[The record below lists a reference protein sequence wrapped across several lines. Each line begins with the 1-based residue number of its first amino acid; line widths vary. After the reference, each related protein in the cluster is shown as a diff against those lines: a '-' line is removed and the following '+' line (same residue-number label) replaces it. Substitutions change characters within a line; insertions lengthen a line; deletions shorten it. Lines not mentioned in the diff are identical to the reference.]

1 MGLRRPF
8 FMEPTM
14 TYLFPYAGYDG
25 PKRKPPSQS
34 KEARKHRLR
43 VATRALRVLESG
55 PELTPQQRIALEAA
69 VNAEYVPT
77 ATSGL
82 PPSYRKILSEVA
94 LKHKV
99 PYKSILGVSRLA
111 HITQARRDF
120 MFRCIEEIPN
130 ASYAG
135 VGRYV
140 KRDHTTVLYAHK
152 KGLADP
158 SSLEPLERKIVVY
171 KTKSDN
177 GFSFFE
183 SEVIRLIKEG
193 LNHVQVAKQLSK
205 TPHQV
210 TSALC
215 EIRRKAVKMECTDI
229 PPDFGRVAKRIPHD

>member
-1 MGLRRPF
+1 
-8 FMEPTM
+8 M

-43 VATRALRVLESG
+43 VATRALRVLESE

-69 VNAEYVPT
+69 VNAEYMPT

-99 PYKSILGVSRLA
+99 PYKSILGVSQLA
-111 HITQARRDF
+111 HISQARRAF
-120 MFRCIEEIPN
+120 IFRCMEDIPN

-135 VGRYV
+135 VGRYLN
-140 KRDHTTVLYAHK
+140 RDHTTVIYAHR
-152 KGLADP
+152 KGLSDP
-158 SSLEPLERKIVVY
+158 SSLEPMPH
-171 KTKSDN
+171 KTAVHKNKSAD

-183 SEVIRLIKEG
+183 SEVVRLIKEG
-193 LNHVQVAKQLSK
+193 LNHVQVAKQLGK
-205 TPHQV
+205 TPKQV
-210 TSALC
+210 TSALS
-215 EIRRKAVKMECTDI
+215 EIRRKAPKMNCTDI
-229 PPDFGRVAKRIPHD
+229 PPDFGRVPKRIPHD

>member
-1 MGLRRPF
+1 
-8 FMEPTM
+8 MEPNM

-25 PKRKPPSQS
+25 PKRKPLSQS

-43 VATRALRVLESG
+43 VATRALRVLESE
-55 PELTPQQRIALEAA
+55 PELTPQQRISLEAA

-99 PYKSILGVSRLA
+99 PYKSILGVSQLA
-111 HITQARRDF
+111 HISQARRAF
-120 MFRCIEEIPN
+120 IFRCMEEIPN

-135 VGRYV
+135 VGRYL
-140 KRDHTTVLYAHK
+140 KRDHTTVIYAHK

-158 SSLEPLERKIVVY
+158 SSMEPLERRIVVH
-171 KTKSDN
+171 KNKSSD

-183 SEVIRLIKEG
+183 AEVTRLIKEG

-205 TPHQV
+205 TPKQI

-215 EIRRKAVKMECTDI
+215 EVRRKASKMGCTDI
-229 PPDFGRVAKRIPHD
+229 PPDFGRVAKRIRHD

>member
-1 MGLRRPF
+1 
-8 FMEPTM
+8 M

-43 VATRALRVLESG
+43 VATRALRVLESE
-55 PELTPQQRIALEAA
+55 PELTPQQRVVLEAA
-69 VNAEYVPT
+69 VNAEYIPG

-94 LKHKV
+94 FKHKV
-99 PYKSILGVSRLA
+99 PYKSILGVSQLK
-111 HITQARRDF
+111 HISQARREF
-120 MFRCIEEIPN
+120 IFRCMEEIPN

-158 SSLEPLERKIVVY
+158 SSLEPLERKIAVH
-171 KTKSDN
+171 KNKSAD

-183 SEVIRLIKEG
+183 SEIVRLIKEG
-193 LNHVQVAKQLSK
+193 LSHVQVAKQLGK
-205 TPHQV
+205 TPKQV

-215 EIRRKAVKMECTDI
+215 EIRRKASKMGCTDI
-229 PPDFGRVAKRIPHD
+229 PPDFGRVAKRIRHD

>member
-1 MGLRRPF
+1 
-8 FMEPTM
+8 M

-43 VATRALRVLESG
+43 MATRALCVLESE

-99 PYKSILGVSRLA
+99 PYKSILGGRRLA
-111 HITQARRDF
+111 QKSQARRAF
-120 MFRCIEEIPN
+120 IFRCMEEIPN

-135 VGRYV
+135 VGRYL
-140 KRDHTTVLYAHK
+140 KRDHTTVIYAHK
-152 KGLADP
+152 KGLTDP
-158 SSLEPLERKIVVY
+158 SSLEPRPH
-171 KTKSDN
+171 KTAVHKNKSAD

-193 LNHVQVAKQLSK
+193 FNHVQVAKQLSK
-205 TPHQV
+205 TPKQI

-215 EIRRKAVKMECTDI
+215 EVRRKAAKMGCTDI
-229 PPDFGRVAKRIPHD
+229 PPDFGRVMKRILK

>member
-1 MGLRRPF
+1 
-8 FMEPTM
+8 M

-43 VATRALRVLESG
+43 MATRALCVLESE

-99 PYKSILGVSRLA
+99 PYKSILGVSQLA
-111 HITQARRDF
+111 HISQARRAF
-120 MFRCIEEIPN
+120 IFRCMEEIPN

-135 VGRYV
+135 VGRYL
-140 KRDHTTVLYAHK
+140 KRDHTTVIYAHK
-152 KGLADP
+152 KGLTDP
-158 SSLEPLERKIVVY
+158 SSLEPRPH
-171 KTKSDN
+171 KTAVHKNKSAD

-193 LNHVQVAKQLSK
+193 FNHVQVAKQLSK
-205 TPHQV
+205 TPKQI

-215 EIRRKAVKMECTDI
+215 EVRRKAAKMGCTDI
-229 PPDFGRVAKRIPHD
+229 PPDFGRVMKRILK

>member
-8 FMEPTM
+8 FKGPTM

-43 VATRALRVLESG
+43 VATRALRMLESE
-55 PELTPQQRIALEAA
+55 PELTPQQRMALEAA
-69 VNAEYVPT
+69 VNAEYTP
-77 ATSGL
+77 TSGM

-140 KRDHTTVLYAHK
+140 ERDHTTVLYAHK

-183 SEVIRLIKEG
+183 SEVVRLIKEG

-215 EIRRKAVKMECTDI
+215 EIRRKASKMECTDI
-229 PPDFGRVAKRIPHD
+229 PPDFGRVPKRIPHD